1 VDGKWLIKKLFCTL
15 LITVACC
22 VLACKCTL
30 TCCSLVPFHSFLPSA
45 PSITMSGNIPYRM
58 MMMMMVMTAFGEC
71 SVSVGIL
78 DDRTLKQMSYC
89 LHVE

>member
-1 VDGKWLIKKLFCTL
+1 
-15 LITVACC
+15 
-22 VLACKCTL
+22 
-30 TCCSLVPFHSFLPSA
+30 
-45 PSITMSGNIPYRM
+45 
-58 MMMMMVMTAFGEC
+58 MMMVMTAFGEF

>member
-1 VDGKWLIKKLFCTL
+1 MDGKWLIKKLFRTL

-30 TCCSLVPFHSFLPSA
+30 TRYSLVPFHSFLPSA
-45 PSITMSGNIPYRM
+45 PSIAMSGNIPDRM
-58 MMMMMVMTAFGEC
+58 MMMMMVMMAFEQF
-71 SVSVGIL
+71 SISVGIL
-78 DDRTLKQMSYC
+78 DDCTLKQISYC